1 MKEEDAKVTIY
12 KISACGYYKR
22 GEAAVPQ
29 FGSLNDT
36 FGDLRKWITGKRLR
50 ETKTYS
56 ADAAG
61 MSSTYVVD
69 VTECYGDWLLIL
81 WNELEN
87 TDGKVASIDGL
98 AEVGQAGVTMTEFEV
113 GSIPGFATYFW
124 FMPDL
129 ELMATIRFQHAT
141 SRQVAMNNYL
151 KSFLSQFSSN
161 VVTSEEKIET
171 DDINII
177 GYRASPNSDV
187 TQYSPKFKTELLRKP
202 GPIDFL
208 LKSAEKIRKVS
219 KKEVLKITERT
230 NRFWWQSLLVNL
242 HLQTPATRP
251 HEVKVNYE
259 VEVDGLSAEQLQNI
273 VDAWRAE
280 DANNYGFDLRGDSTT
295 YWLDR
300 SFVKDTVIISVER
313 KNDEL
318 VEAESLLEALR
329 RHRQQLLEQV
339 KA

>member
-12 KISACGYYKR
+12 KVSACGYYKR
-22 GEAAVPQ
+22 GEAAAPQ
-29 FGSLNDT
+29 FGSLDDT
-36 FGDLRKWITGKRLR
+36 FCDLRKWIAGKRLS

-56 ADAAG
+56 ADEAG
-61 MSSTYVVD
+61 MPSTYVVD

-87 TDGKVASIDGL
+87 TDGKVASIDGR
-98 AEVGQAGVTMTEFEV
+98 AAVGQASVTMTKFGV

-124 FMPDL
+124 FMPDAQ
-129 ELMATIRFQHAT
+129 LMATIRFQHPT
-141 SRQVAMNNYL
+141 SRQVPMNNYL

-161 VVTSEEKIET
+161 VVTSEKKVEA
-171 DDINII
+171 DHINII

-187 TQYSPKFKTELLRKP
+187 TQYRPKFKTELLRKP

-208 LKSAEKIRKVS
+208 LESAEKIRKVS
-219 KKEVLKITERT
+219 KKEVLKITER
-230 NRFWWQSLLVNL
+230 NHRAWWQSLLANL
-242 HLQTPATRP
+242 NFQTPATLL

-259 VEVDGLSAEQLQNI
+259 VEVDGLSADQLKNI

-280 DANNYGFDLRGDSTT
+280 DDNNYGFDLTGDSTT
-295 YWLDR
+295 YWLDN
-300 SFVKDTVIISVER
+300 SFIKDTVTINVER

-318 VEAESLLEALR
+318 VEAESLLKALR
-329 RHRQQLLEQV
+329 LHRKKLLELV
-339 KA
+339 NA